1 MKLTAVHTHVFKEN
15 ADLPLFIKDYIPS
28 LEENTVLAVASK
40 LVCLWL
46 GLSVPYQNAAQKEA
60 LIKKES
66 SAALKTPLAWLTIK
80 AGMVMTNAGV
90 DESNAQGKLLL
101 LPKDC
106 YRSAADLRARLQT
119 IYGIK
124 NLGVLITDS
133 MILPLRAGVVA
144 GAVGY
149 AGFKGVRDLRGK
161 PDIYGKKLAVTLV
174 NAADSLASAAALC
187 MGEANEQTPLC
198 VIEQAPVT
206 FSDEINPREIS
217 YPVQDDL
224 YTPLF
229 RAAGLI
235 SQGEKND

>member
-106 YRSAADLRARLQT
+106 YRAAADLRARLQT
-119 IYGIK
+119 VYGIK

-144 GAVGY
+144 GAVLWLGEGAY
-149 AGFKGVRDLRGK
+149 FPCL
-161 PDIYGKKLAVTLV
+161 LAVE
-174 NAADSLASAAALC
+174 LAVVGIEAWVYRLLLGLPWNRAL
-187 MGEANEQTPLC
+187 GW
-198 VIEQAPVT
+198 
-206 FSDEINPREIS
+206 S
-217 YPVQDDL
+217 
-224 YTPLF
+224 
-229 RAAGLI
+229 AGLNAFSCLAGLVI
-235 SQGEKND
+235 F